1 MSSKEYFDNVAEQ
14 WDSMRQNFF
23 TTAVREAAFRVAGI
37 KSGDLAADIGAGTG
51 FITEG
56 LLLNGLTVIAVDES
70 EAMLEVLRSKFLG
83 KDIHCYQGESQQLPI
98 ADATVDYAFANMY
111 LHHVESPEKAIAD
124 MTRIIKPGGKLVL
137 TDLDEHP
144 YSFLREE
151 HHDRWLGFKRA
162 EIVKWFTA
170 SGLKDVRV
178 DCLGQ
183 NCCTKSANNGE
194 EAAISIF
201 VASGVK

>member
-1 MSSKEYFDNVAEQ
+1 MGSREYFNNVAEQ
-14 WDSMRQNFF
+14 WDRMRENFF

-37 KSGDLAADIGAGTG
+37 KSGELAADIGAGTG

-56 LLLNGLTVIAVDES
+56 LLLNGLAVIAVDES
-70 EAMLEVLRSKFLG
+70 EVMLEVLRSKFAG
-83 KDIHCYQGESQQLPI
+83 KDVRCYQGESQQLPI

-151 HHDRWLGFKRA
+151 HNDRWLGFKRS
-162 EIVKWFTA
+162 EIVKWFMA

-178 DCLGQ
+178 DCAGQ